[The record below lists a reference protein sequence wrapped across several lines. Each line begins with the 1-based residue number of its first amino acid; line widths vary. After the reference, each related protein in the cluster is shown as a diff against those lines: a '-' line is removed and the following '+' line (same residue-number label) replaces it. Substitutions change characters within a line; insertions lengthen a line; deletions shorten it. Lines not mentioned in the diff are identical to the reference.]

1 VHAVQAAN
9 AAWKTTSAVDIK
21 DPCQI
26 ASVWFSKVLGAVE
39 SVDGVAKFL
48 EGFALSCFA

>member
-9 AAWKTTSAVDIK
+9 AAWKTTLAVDIK